1 MEREEKVKEDERERG
16 ELMSEKLKLGIL
28 VGKREGYSTP
38 SPTWKFGSSQ
48 EAIDS
53 RNTLS
58 ARQLGANLWEMQAQL
73 NLRADDKMSTKSGPS
88 LSHPKQD
95 DVFGTQEAISPSK
108 QPTNGISLRKQ
119 LKQSSAAQH
128 NLRVEKVGQA
138 QTPLSPASYCSSM
151 EMAPHRATLS
161 PHGSLTPNGKFK
173 DSAHGVKT
181 STELLKVLNRIWT
194 LEEKHALDMSLVK
207 TLKRELG
214 QAQAR
219 IQELLQDKKRDQNE
233 IGTLTAGI
241 KELKAIRKN
250 DQDRTKDEKLH
261 LQLAS
266 ELSALKLSFS
276 HVMNELEREKRARA
290 LLEDLCDEF
299 AKGIRNY
306 EREVRLVKQNSGDQ
320 ILHEGQND
328 RFILH
333 ISEAWLDERAQSK
346 LEDDREKF
354 SEKQSPLDKLCP
366 EIEAFLREKKIGRK
380 NLETN
385 GGGTYILNGPTR
397 REGHF
402 GNLAA
407 KRDMTDLEMHRKSDT
422 MRRSVREGRHS
433 MKGTN
438 FEREGTKRNSCYNFV
453 EGPFDPAM
461 FTGPSSP
468 VKKWVSMVS
477 AAGPNAGESSSM
489 RWSKGVKPNTLKA
502 KLIEARLEGRQSR
515 ARISRS
521 SSRGD

>member
-1 MEREEKVKEDERERG
+1 MDREEKVKEDEREKV

-38 SPTWKFGSSQ
+38 SPTWKFGLFQ

-53 RNTLS
+53 RNILS
-58 ARQLGANLWEMQAQL
+58 ARKLGANLWEMQAQL
-73 NLRADDKMSTKSGPS
+73 NLRADDKMSTKSG
-88 LSHPKQD
+88 QD
-95 DVFGTQEAISPSK
+95 DVFGAQEAIISPSK
-108 QPTNGISLRKQ
+108 QPINGISLRKQ

-128 NLRVEKVGQA
+128 NPRVEKIGQG
-138 QTPLSPASYCSSM
+138 QPPLSPASYCSSM

-161 PHGSLTPNGKFK
+161 PNGSLTPNGKFK
-173 DSAHGVKT
+173 DSAQGLKT

-207 TLKRELG
+207 SLKGELG

-219 IQELLQDKKRDQNE
+219 IQELLQDKKRDQSK

-241 KELKAIRKN
+241 TELKSIRKK

-261 LQLAS
+261 LKLAS
-266 ELSALKLSFS
+266 ELSGLKSSFS
-276 HVMNELEREKRARA
+276 QVTNELEREKRARA

-299 AKGIRNY
+299 AKGIRDY

-346 LEDDREKF
+346 LEDARDF

-366 EIEAFLREKKIGRK
+366 EIEAFLREKKSLTK
-380 NLETN
+380 NLEKD
-385 GGGTYILNGPTR
+385 R
-397 REGHF
+397 WEGHF
-402 GNLAA
+402 GNLTA
-407 KRDMTDLEMHRKSDT
+407 KRDMSDLEMRRKSHT
-422 MRRSVREGRHS
+422 MRRSIREGRNS
-433 MKGTN
+433 MKDTN
-438 FEREGTKRNSCYNFV
+438 LDREGSTKRNSCYNFV

-477 AAGPNAGESSSM
+477 AADPNVGESSSSM

-502 KLIEARLEGRQSR
+502 KLIEARLEGR
-515 ARISRS
+515 ARTSRS